1 MARRYV
7 HKRRPPEGFG
17 ERLREAIY
25 KSGYS
30 TNELERLS
38 GVNHSNISQYTSEEM
53 APSAWTLASLC
64 KVLKVS
70 ADYLLFGKQ
79 IRS

>member
-1 MARRYV
+1 MTRRYT

-17 ERLREAIY
+17 ERLREVIY
-25 KSGYS
+25 KSGYGV
-30 TNELERLS
+30 TELGRLS
-38 GVNHSNISQYTSEEM
+38 GINHSNISQYISEEM

-70 ADYLLFGKQ
+70 ADYLLFGKEVC
-79 IRS
+79 

>member
-1 MARRYV
+1 MARGYT

-30 TNELERLS
+30 TTRLERLTTI
-38 GVNHSNISQYTSEEM
+38 NHSNIISYMREDM

-70 ADYLLFGKQ
+70 ADYLLFGKEG
-79 IRS
+79 

>member
-1 MARRYV
+1 MKRRYT

-17 ERLREAIY
+17 ERLRETVY
-25 KSGYS
+25 ERGYT

-38 GVNHSNISQYTSEEM
+38 GVNHSNISQYMNETM

-70 ADYLLFGKQ
+70 ADYLLFGKEV
-79 IRS
+79 